1 MYRYAALVTIRDPA
15 PGSLST
21 LSIIETNR
29 FKQLTHLQLSF
40 RIGNDT
46 IVKRYL
52 ANRLTQTKT
61 IVQRCRKSI
70 EILEQEVQTAKFNQD
85 NASK

>member
-1 MYRYAALVTIRDPA
+1 MYSYGALITIRDPA

-46 IVKRYL
+46 IMKKYL
-52 ANRLTQTKT
+52 TARLIQTKGHL
-61 IVQRCRKSI
+61 QRTKKALEMS
-70 EILEQEVQTAKFNQD
+70 EQEVQIGKNNQD
-85 NASK
+85 NAGK